1 MQGDRARRSL
11 GHTTGPV
18 GMYAETEEKPR
29 QVADEVAERIERL
42 ILDGVLKAGQALPS
56 ERRLTEAGRVAHG
69 AARRPEAAARARDH
83 PYLAGQGLVRG
94 PDLQGGRRAA
104 DAPVQLSQP
113 RTLYDLLEVR
123 SLLEAESAR
132 LAALRGTEADFIM
145 IRRRYDEMMASQG
158 IETDAATH
166 AHLDH
171 AFHRAICEASHNPVL
186 VHTLQSLTDLLLG
199 SVFACVNNLYHR
211 EPEKTH
217 RPAACAPVQRRDRAS
232 ARAGPARRRRARGQ
246 RAPEPGGHRAGRAAP
261 GARDAAAGGLG
272 LGRRAK
278 GCAPACGIRQAPD
291 CSRLAN
297 VVTLDVS
304 GRSIPR
310 CPGPGACRHRRG
322 QSGSAAGSPARSSPA
337 RQNRVAAARPASPGP
352 TPRRCRRRSRAGW
365 R

>member
-1 MQGDRARRSL
+1 M
-11 GHTTGPV
+11 T
-18 GMYAETEEKPR
+18 Y
-29 QVADEVAERIERL
+29 
-42 ILDGVLKAGQALPS
+42 
-56 ERRLTEAGRVAHG
+56 
-69 AARRPEAAARARDH
+69 
-83 PYLAGQGLVRG
+83 
-94 PDLQGGRRAA
+94 
-104 DAPVQLSQP
+104 
-113 RTLYDLLEVR
+113 EVR

-337 RQNRVAAARPASPGP
+337 RQNRVAARPASPGP